1 MFLSFLFGCYTLF
14 VYYLSCLTELP
25 LRSFPPAGCGFN
37 VRVALFLSTLQRYNN
52 QFRVCIL
59 LQVTKGLRGL
69 LVVKTIGMVM
79 FILVIFYGFIKSNN
93 RITEKNAIF
102 AVAK

>member
-14 VYYLSCLTELP
+14 VIISCLPELP

-37 VRVALFLSTLQRYNN
+37 VRAALFLSTLQRYNTKI
-52 QFRVCIL
+52 RVCRL

-69 LVVKTIGMVM
+69 LVVK
-79 FILVIFYGFIKSNN
+79 LIFKTSYMYISNLY
-93 RITEKNAIF
+93 I
-102 AVAK
+102 

>member
-14 VYYLSCLTELP
+14 VIISCLPEQP

-37 VRVALFLSTLQRYNN
+37 VRAALFLSTLQRYNN
-52 QFRVCIL
+52 QFRVCRL

-69 LVVKTIGMVM
+69 LVVT
-79 FILVIFYGFIKSNN
+79 
-93 RITEKNAIF
+93 R
-102 AVAK
+102 